1 MKKFSISALVA
12 ILILVMLVG
21 SAFAD
26 TQDLPG
32 SGWWSGE
39 QIQNVG
45 SDVAQI
51 DITAYGATAADVFSV
66 PSDTIN
72 KGESKTYIPT
82 NFPNMPAGFQGSAV
96 VSSNQDIRAIVNVTN
111 RFVTVNGTAL
121 GDPNTPS
128 YASGEYQGTNQ
139 PDTHINF
146 PLTKNDHYGKTTTFY
161 IQNAGSSA
169 ATATA
174 VFVFPSG
181 TYTFTTPSID
191 PSHMAVVSPNLAKNS
206 SGQAPPSGNGV
217 VGSLTVS
224 SAQPLA
230 GTVLEHETSAQDPV
244 VLQATRAFSA
254 ADYDKTLFAPINK
267 NSYYGRFTGLQVQ
280 NVSSGP
286 VSIDVKYVA
295 KAEAATGSN
304 PNGCPG
310 GTFQDHAS
318 GVAAGASHT
327 FPSSVLPAGCFAAAT
342 ITASDNVVAIVNEE
356 FTSNFLTAN
365 PGRAPEDT
373 AYQAAALKNAT
384 TVISLPLYKEDAYSN
399 GTGISVQNVGST
411 QATNVV
417 LTFKSPAGTFTS
429 KPQTIAPGAALI
441 VLDER
446 NNPGF
451 WAGTAMTA
459 AGLGCQPTTT
469 GCGQNG
475 TMGVIVTSDQPVVAI
490 ANEATYPFTNPLI
503 HGDEGNYEGFN
514 LTAAP

>member
-1 MKKFSISALVA
+1 MKKYSISALVA

-21 SAFAD
+21 SAFAA

-45 SDVAQI
+45 ADVAQI
-51 DITAYGATAADVFSV
+51 DITAYGATAADVFTVNDS
-66 PSDTIN
+66 IN
-72 KGESKTYIPT
+72 KGSSKTYIPT

-96 VSSNQDIRAIVNVTN
+96 VSSNSDIRAIVNVTN
-111 RFVTVNGTAL
+111 RFVSNLSL
-121 GDPNTPS
+121 GDPNTAS

-139 PDTHINF
+139 PDTSINF
-146 PLTKNDHYGKTTTFY
+146 PLVKNDHFGKTTTFF
-161 IQNAGSSA
+161 IQNAGSAA

-181 TYTFTTPSID
+181 TYTYSVPSID
-191 PSHMAVVSPNLAKNS
+191 PGHMAVVSPSLAKNS
-206 SGQAPPSGNGV
+206 GGQAPPSGNGV
-217 VGSLTVS
+217 VGSLTVK
-224 SAQPLA
+224 SAQPVA
-230 GTVLEHETSAQDPV
+230 GTVLEHETSAPHPV

-254 ADYDKTLFAPINK
+254 ADYDTTLFAPINK

-286 VSIDVKYVA
+286 VDVDVSYVA
-295 KAEAATGSN
+295 KAESATSGN
-304 PNGCPG
+304 PTGCAG
-310 GTFQDHAS
+310 GTASDHAS
-318 GVAAGASHT
+318 AVPAGASHT
-327 FPSSVLPAGCFAAAT
+327 FASNVLPAGCFGAAT

-356 FTSNFLTAN
+356 FTSAFLNAN
-365 PGRAPEDT
+365 PSRAPEDT
-373 AYQAAALKNAT
+373 AYQAAPLKGAT
-384 TVISLPLYKEDAYSN
+384 QVISLPLYKENAYSN
-399 GTGISVQNVGST
+399 GTGISVQNVSNT
-411 QATNVV
+411 QATNVI

-429 KPQTIAPGAALI
+429 KPQTINPGAAII

-446 NNPGF
+446 KNANF
-451 WAGTAMTA
+451 WNGTAMTE
-459 AGLGCQPTTT
+459 AGLGCQANTT

-475 TMGVIVTSDQPVVAI
+475 TMGVIVASDQPVVAI

-514 LTAAP
+514 LAAAP